1 MKKIILAVGGLPGC
15 GKSEAINYL
24 QQKLNCPKIY
34 FPQIIF
40 DIIKEKNLE
49 PTQENARALR
59 ESLRAEHGM
68 GVMAKLSLPK
78 VRAALETSDGV
89 LIESL
94 YSWEEYLTVKAAYG
108 DEFKFL
114 AVYAAPSVRYAR
126 LAQRAQRSLT
136 LLQAQERDYSQLTTL
151 NQGGPIALADFTVHN
166 ESALTQL
173 YQELDNVLK
182 KVNDAR

>member
-1 MKKIILAVGGLPGC
+1 MDYISAREDLLPMEKVEVVKK
-15 GKSEAINYL
+15 YL
-24 QQKLNCPKIY
+24 RKR
-34 FPQIIF
+34 F
-40 DIIKEKNLE
+40 
-49 PTQENARALR
+49 
-59 ESLRAEHGM
+59 G
-68 GVMAKLSLPK
+68 
-78 VRAALETSDGV
+78 
-89 LIESL
+89 
-94 YSWEEYLTVKAAYG
+94 G